1 MLQSRPFY
9 ALLLDQD
16 RRCFSR
22 RRRSEPNLQNQLL
35 APYAAMDSNRMP
47 VWVTGLVGFFETYG
61 WTLIV
66 AMILAGVW
74 QIAEKH

>member
-1 MLQSRPFY
+1 MHYYLIKIAVVLAVVV
-9 ALLLDQD
+9 ALNLIFRISFLLPMP
-16 RRCFSR
+16 RWT
-22 RRRSEPNLQNQLL
+22 
-35 APYAAMDSNRMP
+35 SNRMP